1 MYNDDY
7 VILVDENGQPYI
19 AHAFGDGARAKWG
32 SLKGRAAKYIEKV
45 KTKSGK
51 WRYFYSPD
59 ELKAFYNE
67 KKYSKNKNIKNTED
81 LQKAQKAKYTADQA
95 RKRVQGNRQEAVKKA
110 KKSIDDIGIDDAL
123 RYAKAKRK
131 GVKNTEDLQKYQSA
145 EYQWKNSKLGKASN
159 TINKNAKTTLAN
171 IRNFDAKGAAKKAG
185 KAVDDLGIDELYRY
199 AKANRNKNMTGQQK
213 AQYQREWKESAL
225 GKLTNKKKKK

>member
-19 AHAFGDGARAKWG
+19 AHAFGDGVRAKWG
-32 SLKGRAAKYIEKV
+32 SLKGRATRYIEKV
-45 KTKSGK
+45 KTKNGK
-51 WRYFYSPD
+51 WRYFYSPE

-145 EYQWKNSKLGKASN
+145 EYQWKNSKLGKASS
-159 TINKNAKTTLAN
+159 TINKNAKTTLSSIKNA
-171 IRNFDAKGAAKKAG
+171 RKKI
-185 KAVDDLGIDELYRY
+185 DDIGIDDAVRLGL
-199 AKANRNKNMTGQQK
+199 AKRRGVKNTQDLQKLQK
-213 AQYQREWKESAL
+213 AQYDYNQTWL
-225 GKLTNKKKKK
+225 GKRKASKKK